1 MRRGRLKPRQV
12 TTISRF
18 AGKDPS
24 SSSRGQWGS
33 AGLHSQIRPDGPGDA
48 KLFPPHREGQE
59 GGEF

>member
-24 SSSRGQWGS
+24 SSSRSQWGS
-33 AGLHSQIRPDGPGDA
+33 AGLHSQIHPDGPGDA
-48 KLFPPHREGQE
+48 KVFPPQGEGQE
-59 GGEF
+59 GGQF